1 MMIKRSNRGK
11 LSGSL
16 GGRGSARRDRGSTFR
31 RSFRMV
37 AISALAAVA
46 VAVFAAVPAFA
57 ADVSL
62 GAPEHSKNATLDPKT
77 GKINIT
83 LSVTGNT
90 DTRETKSSANLI
102 VVLDTSGSMN
112 EGVDKVS
119 NPVTSETYY
128 VQDKNTYKWY
138 AVSYKDSRD
147 YDFYGYQ
154 FTLPAGWY
162 YDVDNTQGVPQGTE
176 FYSSTETRL
185 KVAKSAL
192 DSLADQLILQQDST
206 VKISLETFSEYGN
219 APSEYYGKGEADA
232 FKKLVDKQIADG
244 GTNWTD
250 ALAKAKVKAKEEPS
264 TPTYIVFLSDGK
276 PTYSM
281 GSDGRYGNGKESQSP
296 DKIEKFVQEAA
307 DTVNSRPQDGPQN
320 VVGFYA
326 IYTGAAAKDSM
337 NHFASKL
344 DSPPASKTAIDG
356 SNSEALKSAFSDIV
370 KTINKGISYTDV
382 TITDTNSKYV
392 DYVLPDGKAPEF
404 TYQKNGKEWTG
415 SDVPKASFNNNQVSW
430 GLGNLKLDKGVKY
443 SVSFEVTLNQDAYD
457 EAALGK
463 LKDNQVPTNSAAQLA
478 YSTVIT
484 TNGHDEKAEQKPI
497 DIPSPVVSVP
507 VSSISVTKV
516 WDPENAALTSA
527 TVKLQWKNADGDWED
542 VKDSKGDTRTLV
554 LTKDY
559 EWTDVFNNIAAGPVG
574 HEYQVVE
581 TNPSDANAW
590 TTSYAYSVKENSYYD
605 NETNKSKVNEN
616 DGSITLAG
624 RKAQAASATVT
635 NKQNTRKLT
644 ITKSV
649 TGSFGDTSKAFSFTL
664 TDASDNAIA
673 NVKEVEGTSK
683 GVRLGNNGAFTLKNG
698 QKLVVELPYGA
709 SYQVVET
716 NPKEGTND
724 TVEYTTSVEAS
735 GGSATTVAKERA
747 AKSLTGGITQDTTI
761 TYTNKRDVTPD
772 VGVDLGSGAP
782 YAAVFGGAGL
792 AGVIWMVLKRRNS
805 LEI

>member
-1 MMIKRSNRGK
+1 
-11 LSGSL
+11 
-16 GGRGSARRDRGSTFR
+16 
-31 RSFRMV
+31 MV

-62 GAPEHSKNATLDPKT
+62 GAPEHSKTATLDPKT

-90 DTRETKSSANLI
+90 DTSESKSSANLI
-102 VVLDTSGSMN
+102 VVLDTSESMN
-112 EGVDKVS
+112 ETVG
-119 NPVTSETYY
+119 Y
-128 VQDKNTYKWY
+128 VQDNTNGTYGLVDGHYVKLY
-138 AVSYKDSRD
+138 YSY
-147 YDFYGYQ
+147 
-154 FTLPAGWY
+154 Y
-162 YDVDNTQGVPQGTE
+162 YDTYY
-176 FYSSTETRL
+176 YSDGWNNITYTGDRYAPKTRL
-185 KVAKSAL
+185 DVAKEAL
-192 DSLADQLILQQDST
+192 GNLADQLIYDEKST
-206 VKISLETFSEYGN
+206 VKISLETFSGYGN
-219 APSEYYGKGEADA
+219 NPSDYYGKGEADA
-232 FKKLVDKQIADG
+232 FKELVDRQTADG
-244 GTNWTD
+244 GTNWTH
-250 ALAKAKVKAKEEPS
+250 ALAMAKVKAKEEPS

-281 GSDGRYGNGKESQSP
+281 GSDGRRYGTGSESQSK
-296 DKIEKFVQEAA
+296 DKIDRFVQEAA

-326 IYTGAAAKDSM
+326 IYTGADAKDSM
-337 NHFASKL
+337 NNFASKL
-344 DSPPASKTAIDG
+344 DPPASNTAIDG
-356 SNSEALKSAFSDIV
+356 SSSDALQDAFKDIV
-370 KTINKGISYTDV
+370 QTINKGISYTNV
-382 TITDTNSKYV
+382 KITDSNSKYV

-404 TYQKNGKEWTG
+404 TYTYTKDGAPWTEEN
-415 SDVPKASFNNNQVSW
+415 VPNASFDKDKGQVSW
-430 GLGNLKLDKGVKY
+430 NLGNRKLEKGVTY

-484 TNGHDEKAEQKPI
+484 TNGHDETTEQKPI

-527 TVKLQWKNADGDWED
+527 TVKLQWKKADGSWED
-542 VKDSKGDTRTLV
+542 VKDSKGNSRTLV
-554 LTKDY
+554 LNGDGDNK
-559 EWTDVFNNIAAGPVG
+559 WTGVFNNIAAGPDG
-574 HEYQVVE
+574 HEYRVVE
-581 TNPSDANAW
+581 IDPSDANAW
-590 TTSYAYSVKENSYYD
+590 TTSYAYSLKGNSYYD

-616 DGSITLAG
+616 DGVDVSITLAG

-635 NKQNTRKLT
+635 NKQNTHKLT

-649 TGSFGDTSKAFSFTL
+649 TGNFGDTSKYFSFKL
-664 TDASDNAIA
+664 TDASGKAIT
-673 NVKEVEGTSK
+673 NVKPVSTDVSLESDGCSFK
-683 GVRLGNNGAFTLKNG
+683 LKNG

-709 SYQVVET
+709 SYKVVEKE
-716 NPKEGTND
+716 PKGTND
-724 TVEYTTSVEAS
+724 TVDYTTTIDAGDS
-735 GGSATTVAKERA
+735 GATTDAKERTA
-747 AKSLTGGITQDTTI
+747 SSPKDGITKDTTI

-805 LEI
+805 LGI

>member
-1 MMIKRSNRGK
+1 MLMMIKRSNRGK

-16 GGRGSARRDRGSTFR
+16 GGRGSTRHDRAHAIR

-37 AISALAAVA
+37 AVSALAAVA
-46 VAVFAAVPAFA
+46 VALFAAVPAFA
-57 ADVSL
+57 DVSL
-62 GAPEHSKNATLDPKT
+62 GAPYHSKTAILDPKT

-90 DTRETKSSANLI
+90 DTSESKSSANLI

-119 NPVTSETYY
+119 NPDTDKTYY
-128 VQDKNTYKWY
+128 VQDGNYNWY
-138 AVSYKDSRD
+138 EVSYHKESRSYYD
-147 YDFYGYQ
+147 YYYGYV
-154 FTLPAGWY
+154 TLPAGWY
-162 YDVDNTQGVPQGTE
+162 YDVDNTASVPQGTQ
-176 FYSSTETRL
+176 FYSSETTRL
-185 KVAKSAL
+185 GVAKSAL
-192 DSLADQLILQQDST
+192 DRLADQLILQDNST
-206 VKISLETFSEYGN
+206 VKISLETFSKYGKV
-219 APSEYYGKGEADA
+219 PSEYYGGGQSAT
-232 FKKLVDKQIADG
+232 FKELVNKLTAEG

-250 ALAKAKVKAKEEPS
+250 ALAKANEKADEDHS

-276 PTYSM
+276 PTYTMKNNSL
-281 GSDGRYGNGKESQSP
+281 DGNGKESQSNE
-296 DKIEKFVQEAA
+296 KISGFVTDA
-307 DTVNSRPQDGPQN
+307 VNEVVNNRPSN

-326 IYTGAAAKDSM
+326 IYTGSDAADKM
-337 NHFASKL
+337 NNFASRINA
-344 DSPPASKTAIDG
+344 SPNSRAIDG
-356 SNSEALKSAFSDIV
+356 SNSTALQSAFSDIV
-370 KTINKGISYTDV
+370 KTINKGISYTNV
-382 TITDTNSKYV
+382 KITDTKSNYV

-404 TYQKNGKEWTG
+404 TYAKGGASWANA
-415 SDVPKASFNNNQVSW
+415 PKATFENGQVSW
-430 GLGNLKLDKGVKY
+430 DLRDLKLEKGVTY

-484 TNGHDEKAEQKPI
+484 TNGHDETTEQKPI

-542 VKDSKGDTRTLV
+542 VKDSKGNSRTLV
-554 LTKDY
+554 LNGDGDNK
-559 EWTDVFNNIAAGPVG
+559 WTGVFNNIAAGPVG

-590 TTSYAYSVKENSYYD
+590 TTSYAYSLKENSYYD

-616 DGSITLAG
+616 DGIDVSITLAG

-635 NKQNTRKLT
+635 NKQNTHKLT
-644 ITKSV
+644 IAKSV
-649 TGSFGDTSKAFSFTL
+649 TGNFGDTSKYFSFEL
-664 TDASDNAIA
+664 TDASGKAIT
-673 NVKEVEGTSK
+673 NVKPVSTDVSLESDGSSFK
-683 GVRLGNNGAFTLKNG
+683 LKNG

-709 SYQVVET
+709 SYKVVEHE
-716 NPKEGTND
+716 PKGTND
-724 TVEYTTSVEAS
+724 TVDYTTTIDAGDS
-735 GGSATTVAKERA
+735 GATTYAKERTA
-747 AKSLTGGITQDTTI
+747 SSPKDGITKDTTI
-761 TYTNKRDVTPD
+761 TYTNERKVNPD

-782 YAAVFGGAGL
+782 YAAVFGGVGI

-805 LEI
+805 LGI

>member
-16 GGRGSARRDRGSTFR
+16 GGRGSTRHDRVHAIR

-46 VAVFAAVPAFA
+46 VALFAAVPAFA

-62 GAPEHSKNATLDPKT
+62 GAPEHSKTATLDPKT

-90 DTRETKSSANLI
+90 DTSESTSSANLI
-102 VVLDTSGSMN
+102 VVLDKSGSMN
-112 EGVDKVS
+112 EFVDKVS
-119 NPVTSETYY
+119 NPDTSKTYY
-128 VQDKNTYKWY
+128 VQDNNYNWRE
-138 AVSYKDSRD
+138 VSYGYHWYGGYGWYDS
-147 YDFYGYQ
+147 YGYE
-154 FTLPAGWY
+154 
-162 YDVDNTQGVPQGTE
+162 YDE
-176 FYSSTETRL
+176 SELFSSKMTRL
-185 KVAKSAL
+185 DVAKSAL
-192 DSLADQLILQQDST
+192 GGLADQLISQQNST
-206 VKISLETFSEYGN
+206 VKISLETFADSGET
-219 APSEYYGKGEADA
+219 PSRYYGAGEADK
-232 FKKLVDKQIADG
+232 FKSLVNEQSAYG

-250 ALAKAKVKAKEEPS
+250 ALAKANQKAAEDSS
-264 TPTYIVFLSDGK
+264 TPTYIVFLSDGA
-276 PTYSM
+276 PTY
-281 GSDGRYGNGKESQSP
+281 GKNGTGNGTYTTEQ
-296 DKIEKFVQEAA
+296 FVTDA
-307 DTVNSRPQDGPQN
+307 VNVANDRPSN
-320 VVGFYA
+320 VLGFYA
-326 IYTGAAAKDSM
+326 IYTGADAATSM
-337 NHFASKL
+337 NNFASRTNA
-344 DSPPASKTAIDG
+344 SPNKQAIDG
-356 SNSEALKSAFSDIV
+356 SNSQALQDAFKDIV
-370 KTINKGISYTDV
+370 TTIKTGISYTNV
-382 TITDTNSKYV
+382 NITDTNSKYV
-392 DYVLPDGKAPEF
+392 DYVLPEGAPEGATSPEF
-404 TYQKNGKEWTG
+404 TYKKNGETWAEA
-415 SDVPKASFNNNQVSW
+415 PKATLDNDQVSW
-430 GLGNLKLDKGVKY
+430 NLGNIKLDKGVTY

-484 TNGHDEKAEQKPI
+484 TNGHDETTEQKPI

-542 VKDSKGDTRTLV
+542 VKDSNGDTRTLV
-554 LTKDY
+554 LNGDGDNK
-559 EWTDVFNNIAAGPVG
+559 WTGVFNNIAAGPVG
-574 HEYQVVE
+574 HEYRVVE
-581 TNPSDANAW
+581 TDPSDANVW
-590 TTSYAYSVKENSYYD
+590 NTSYAYSLKENSYYD

-624 RKAQAASATVT
+624 RQAQAASATVT

-649 TGSFGDTSKAFSFTL
+649 TGNFGDTSKAFSFKL
-664 TDASDNAIA
+664 TDASGKEIT
-673 NVKEVEGTSK
+673 NVKTVTGDNGTSG
-683 GVRLGNNGAFTLKNG
+683 GVSLENGDFTLKSG
-698 QKLVVELPYGA
+698 QQLVVELPYGTV
-709 SYQVVET
+709 YKVVEVKSNDSNDSKYNT
-716 NPKEGTND
+716 SISVDGKNVPTTDDSYIAKEG
-724 TVEYTTSVEAS
+724 
-735 GGSATTVAKERA
+735 
-747 AKSLTGGITQDTTI
+747 ITKDTTI

-805 LEI
+805 LGI

>member
-1 MMIKRSNRGK
+1 
-11 LSGSL
+11 
-16 GGRGSARRDRGSTFR
+16 
-31 RSFRMV
+31 MV

-46 VAVFAAVPAFA
+46 VALFGTSPAFA

-62 GAPEHSKNATLDPKT
+62 GVPEHSKTATLDPKT

-90 DTRETKSSANLI
+90 DTSESKSSANLI

-119 NPVTSETYY
+119 NPDTDKTYY
-128 VQDKNTYKWY
+128 VQDGNYNWY
-138 AVSYKDSRD
+138 EVSYHKESRSYYD
-147 YDFYGYQ
+147 YYYGYV
-154 FTLPAGWY
+154 TLPAGWY
-162 YDVDNTQGVPQGTE
+162 YDVDNTARVPQGTQ
-176 FYSSTETRL
+176 FYSSETTRL
-185 KVAKSAL
+185 GVAKSAL
-192 DSLADQLILQQDST
+192 DRLADQLILQDNST
-206 VKISLETFSEYGN
+206 VKISLETFSKYGKV
-219 APSEYYGKGEADA
+219 PSEYYGGGQSAT
-232 FKKLVDKQIADG
+232 FKELVNKLPAEG

-250 ALAKAKVKAKEEPS
+250 ALAKANEKADEDHS

-276 PTYSM
+276 PTYTMKNNSL
-281 GSDGRYGNGKESQSP
+281 DGNGKESQSNE
-296 DKIEKFVQEAA
+296 KISGFVTDA
-307 DTVNSRPQDGPQN
+307 VNTANARPKS
-320 VVGFYA
+320 VLGFYA
-326 IYTGAAAKDSM
+326 IYTGSDAAASM
-337 NHFASKL
+337 NNFASRINA
-344 DSPPASKTAIDG
+344 SPNSRAIDG
-356 SNSEALKSAFSDIV
+356 SNSTALQSAFSDIV
-370 KTINKGISYTDV
+370 KTINKGISYTNV
-382 TITDTNSKYV
+382 KITDTKSNYV

-404 TYQKNGKEWTG
+404 TYAKGGASWANA
-415 SDVPKASFNNNQVSW
+415 PKATFENGQVSW
-430 GLGNLKLDKGVKY
+430 DLRDLKLEKGVTY

-484 TNGHDEKAEQKPI
+484 TNGHDETTEQKPI

-542 VKDSKGDTRTLV
+542 VKDSNGDTRTLK
-554 LTKDY
+554 LNGDGDNK
-559 EWTDVFNNIAAGPVG
+559 WTGAFNNIAAGPDG

-581 TNPSDANAW
+581 IDPDPDSTKVW
-590 TTSYAYSVKENSYYD
+590 TTSYTYSVKDNSYYD

-649 TGSFGDTSKAFSFTL
+649 TGNFGDTSKAFSFTL
-664 TDASDNAIA
+664 TDASGNAIA
-673 NVKEVEGTSK
+673 NVKEVEGTSE
-683 GVRLGNNGAFTLKNG
+683 GVGLGNNGAFTLKNG

-709 SYQVVET
+709 SYQVVEHD
-716 NPKEGTND
+716 PKVGTNG

-735 GGSATTVAKERA
+735 GGSATTDVKERT
-747 AKSLTGGITQDTTI
+747 AKSPTGGITKDTTI

-805 LEI
+805 LGI